1 MTIKI
6 FLNVMEC
13 NVKPG
18 TQIYNQLVDMI
29 VQANKHK
36 LLSILKTLIL
46 CAIDDSTSFSCDN

>member
-18 TQIYNQLVDMI
+18 SQIYNQSVDKI
-29 VQANKHK
+29 VQANKHR
-36 LLSILKTLIL
+36 LLSTLKTLIL
-46 CAIDDSTSFSCDN
+46 CAIDSTSFSCDD